1 MMKCIEDLNLDI
13 DAEKQDITPIKEDCN
28 SNCSIPFGNED
39 ACSVCSNDITFT
51 TKNRDSEN
59 KDDFKHSISFDDL
72 NLHSKRGTELN
83 VSNTMTLSTSNYI
96 VNPMLPENQTFS
108 KNPHDTKIESSQ
120 NESKP
125 DRTSMVD
132 SLDSIG
138 HQTEDEGYDSIL
150 SSGNYEEKP
159 CRLSASEIRENVPIE
174 NVNLVYRAVEAQ
186 QQTTMP
192 KLPLHSKIEHN
203 SCDDMTLFDLTL
215 KEQSHDESKL
225 TSPRK
230 KSLLSQTL
238 SDHEMNKNSSQTVE
252 SKKDNPPKLTTSQ
265 IRANFLKGGSN
276 SLFNEYFDNDS
287 IQIKTIDEID
297 VKDRVVQ
304 HPLACA
310 HSRSSNSIPDANR
323 REDLYGSQSELELIH
338 ATRLNSIGNGVR
350 PRISSFSRQLSSD
363 KSHKPNRPS
372 TLAAPGRCR

>member
-13 DAEKQDITPIKEDCN
+13 DSDKQDITPIKEDCN

-39 ACSVCSNDITFT
+39 TCSVCSNDVTFS
-51 TKNRDSEN
+51 TKNKDLEVF
-59 KDDFKHSISFDDL
+59 KDDFKHSISFEDL

-83 VSNTMTLSTSNYI
+83 VSNTVTLNISNCA
-96 VNPMLPENQTFS
+96 VSNPMLPENQT
-108 KNPHDTKIESSQ
+108 KKPHDTKIESSQ
-120 NESKP
+120 HESKP
-125 DRTSMVD
+125 NRTSMVD

-159 CRLSASEIRENVPIE
+159 CRLSASEIREYVPIE
-174 NVNLVYRAVEAQ
+174 NVNLVCRAVDAQ
-186 QQTTMP
+186 QQTMMP
-192 KLPLHSKIEHN
+192 TLPLHSKVEPN
-203 SCDDMTLFDLTL
+203 SCDDMTF

-238 SDHEMNKNSSQTVE
+238 SDHEMNKNSSPTVE

-323 REDLYGSQSELELIH
+323 REDLYGSQNELELIH

-363 KSHKPNRPS
+363 KSHKPSRPS
-372 TLAAPGRCR
+372 TLVAPGRCR